1 MIALDRALVIA
12 DGFANGHVPMTETV
26 PAPLIPVAGRA
37 PIDSALDRIAAQGI
51 ATAIVAAHRH
61 ATRIAAHVAGR
72 AAPHVE
78 TLALADR
85 LGSGGTI
92 AHALANAPGGLGAA
106 PFLVVAA
113 NAVRLDG
120 ATPALAR
127 LAAAWND
134 DAMDALLL
142 VHATVSATGVP
153 QVGEIFVD
161 PAGRARLR
169 VGNEVAPFAYA
180 GTQIVHPRLF
190 AGAPAGAFAV
200 EALWTRASETERLW
214 AVISDGALCR
224 VASAA
229 ARDEA
234 EEALEALGVWRRP
247 RDRRA
252 AS

>member
-1 MIALDRALVIA
+1 MITLDRALVIA

-26 PAPLIPVAGRA
+26 PAPLVPVAGRA
-37 PIDSALDRIAAQGI
+37 PIDSALDRIAATGI
-51 ATAIVAAHRH
+51 AAATVAAHRH
-61 ATRIAAHVAGR
+61 AARIATHLAGR

-78 TLALADR
+78 MLALADT

-92 AHALANAPGGLGAA
+92 AHALGRMGPA
-106 PFLVVAA
+106 PFLAVAA
-113 NAVRLDG
+113 NALRLDG
-120 ATPALAR
+120 ATPGLAR

-134 DAMDALLL
+134 ETMDALLL

-169 VGNEVAPFAYA
+169 AGNEVAPFAFA
-180 GTQIVHPRLF
+180 GAQIVHPRLF
-190 AGAPAGAFAV
+190 ADAPSGAFAI
-200 EALWTRASETERLW
+200 EAVWARAAEAERLF
-214 AVISDGALCR
+214 AVVSDGALFR

-229 ARDEA
+229 ARGEA

-252 AS
+252 AH